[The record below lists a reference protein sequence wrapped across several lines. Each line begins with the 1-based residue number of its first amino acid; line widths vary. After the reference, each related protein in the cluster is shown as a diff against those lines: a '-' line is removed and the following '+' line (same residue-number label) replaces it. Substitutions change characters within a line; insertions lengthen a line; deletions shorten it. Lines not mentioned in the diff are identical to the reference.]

1 MALHVR
7 AFVLGPIMTNA
18 YLMWDDSSKGG
29 VVIDPG
35 SNPEQL
41 LDLIRT
47 ENLTIEAVLLTHAHF
62 DHIGGVEDV
71 RAVTGAPVYV
81 HREEAEWLTDPAQ
94 NGSALFGVGD
104 VRGKEAD
111 VLLSG
116 GEVLTFFGTDVK
128 VLFTPGHSPG
138 SVSFYWEKD
147 RCSRAET
154 SSFRGP
160 SGGLI
165 CPGGITKR

>member
-47 ENLTIEAVLLTHAHF
+47 ENLTIEAVLLTRLRCAS
-62 DHIGGVEDV
+62 V
-71 RAVTGAPVYV
+71 R
-81 HREEAEWLTDPAQ
+81 
-94 NGSALFGVGD
+94 
-104 VRGKEAD
+104 
-111 VLLSG
+111 
-116 GEVLTFFGTDVK
+116 
-128 VLFTPGHSPG
+128 
-138 SVSFYWEKD
+138 
-147 RCSRAET
+147 ET
-154 SSFRGP
+154 
-160 SGGLI
+160 LV
-165 CPGGITKR
+165 